1 MSEFFDTV
9 LSFPTVLFTFLLVV
23 VAAYWLLVVLGGAD
37 VDLLDADVDVDVD
50 ADGEP
55 EGALAGLLASL
66 GLHGVP
72 ITVSLSVIVVVAW
85 FVSLV
90 GTVLVGDG
98 DGAGIVALLLGV
110 LVVALVV
117 AWSIAR
123 AIAVPLRRVFSAQ
136 RPDRRSDFVGKICTI
151 RTAHVT
157 NAYGQ
162 AEVRAD
168 DGSTA
173 TIQVRTETL
182 DDTLV
187 AGTRA
192 LVHGYDVDGEHFW
205 VSHVDASLDPNH

>member
-1 MSEFFDTV
+1 MSEFFDTA

-23 VAAYWLLVVLGGAD
+23 VAAYWLVVVLGGAD
-37 VDLLDADVDVDVD
+37 IDLLDSDVDVDVD

-72 ITVSLSVIVVVAW
+72 ITVSLSVIIVVAW

-90 GTVLVGDG
+90 GTVLVGDR
-98 DGAGIVALLLGV
+98 DGGAVIVLLLGV

-117 AWSIAR
+117 AWTIAR

-136 RPDRRSDFVGKICTI
+136 KPDRRSDFVGKICTV

-157 NAYGQ
+157 GAYGQ

-173 TIQVRTETL
+173 TIQVRTQAD
-182 DDTLV
+182 DDTIV

-192 LVHGYDVDGEHFW
+192 LVHGYEPAGEHFW
-205 VSHVDASLDPNH
+205 ISHVDASLDTEH